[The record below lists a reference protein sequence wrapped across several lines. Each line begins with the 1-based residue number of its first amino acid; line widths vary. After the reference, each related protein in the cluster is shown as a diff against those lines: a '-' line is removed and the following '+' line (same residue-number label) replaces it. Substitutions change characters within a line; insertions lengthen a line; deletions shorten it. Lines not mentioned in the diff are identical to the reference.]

1 MPSIDQLQAPDLAD
15 RLHALYRDSSKHSV
29 YQSVPAFMARKLG
42 YQEEIHSL
50 WRSDAPRY
58 DYIAERLDL
67 GRCGTVA
74 DIGANTGFF
83 SLNLAHARPELRIDA
98 FEMNPRHAEFIAL
111 AAEAF
116 DLSVNV
122 RSQSCDLVGIGRLPV
137 FDVVFLLN
145 VLHHAGF
152 DFDADLK
159 DDNAT
164 FEAYAVAFL
173 STLRTRTR
181 RLVFQ
186 IGSNRGG
193 DKKRPLFSRDNDAQR
208 LAWISRTLRSA
219 GWKIDA
225 VGYAQLENDVVRFRD
240 APAGVVEATRSE
252 EVESPEIAGRLA
264 ALRLDRFPGEFHRRP
279 LVIATADS
287 V

>member
-1 MPSIDQLQAPDLAD
+1 MTSIEQLPAPGLVD

-50 WRSDAPRY
+50 WRSDKPRY
-58 DYIAERLDL
+58 DYIVARLDL
-67 GRCGTVA
+67 ARGATVA

-116 DLSVNV
+116 DLPISV
-122 RSQSCDLVGIGRLPV
+122 RSQSCDLGGIGRLPG
-137 FDVVFLLN
+137 FDVVILLN

-152 DFDADLK
+152 DFDAHLA
-159 DDNAT
+159 DDNGT
-164 FEAYAVAFL
+164 FEAYAVDYL

-193 DKKRPLFSRDNDAQR
+193 DKQRPLFSRDDDAKR

-219 GWKIDA
+219 GWRIDA
-225 VGYAQLENDVVRFRD
+225 IGYAQLEHDVVQFHD
-240 APAGVVEATRSE
+240 APADVLAAARVG

-279 LVIATADS
+279 LVIATSEEA
-287 V
+287 

>member
-1 MPSIDQLQAPDLAD
+1 MSSLDQLPAPELVD

-29 YQSVPAFMARKLG
+29 YQSVPAFMARRLG

-50 WRSDAPRY
+50 WRSDQPRY
-58 DYIAERLDL
+58 DYIAERLEV
-67 GRCGTVA
+67 GRCITVA

-83 SLNLAHARPELRIDA
+83 SLNLAQARPDLQIDA

-111 AAEAF
+111 AAQAF
-116 DLSVNV
+116 DLSINV
-122 RSQSCDLVGIGRLPV
+122 RSQSCDLAGIGRLPEY
-137 FDVVFLLN
+137 DVVILLN

-152 DFDADLK
+152 DFDAHLA
-159 DDNAT
+159 DDNAA
-164 FEAYAVAFL
+164 FDAHAVAYL
-173 STLRTRTR
+173 TTLRTRTR

-193 DKKRPLFSRDNDAQR
+193 DKMRPLFPRDDDAKR
-208 LAWISRTLRSA
+208 LGWIGRTLRAA

-225 VGYAQLENDVVRFRD
+225 VGYAQLEDDVVRFRD
-240 APAGVVEATRSE
+240 APAELIAAARAGAVEAQ
-252 EVESPEIAGRLA
+252 EIAGRFA

-279 LVIATADS
+279 LVMASADRP
-287 V
+287 